1 MKRGKK
7 LAAAALA
14 LALTV
19 SLAGCVRAGDDG
31 ITAEEAAALVRGNLD
46 LLYRGTYETE
56 YLEEVNCTEEDAK
69 ASYDNNMEVE
79 ANYLLY
85 YYRAAT
91 YGHSTGNSY
100 TFMTDEQRETAISLC
115 RDIYGKIRYTVGD
128 AKALEDGSFEVAVT
142 YAPLDLHEQVNQG
155 WVEFEKNFVSQYDD
169 VEKGWMDD
177 AEYDKWLEETVFPAY
192 NQAVLDLVRGK
203 LETAGYGP
211 EATATLK
218 VAKDSDGYY
227 VIDYASF
234 DAFDRLLVPVSK
246 EEEPTPSAAPS
257 GEPSTEPS
265 GEPTTEPSGEPTTE
279 PSGEPTTEPSGEP
292 TTEPSGE
299 PTTEPSAEPT
309 E

>member
-19 SLAGCVRAGDDG
+19 SLAGCVRAEDDS
-31 ITAEEAAALVRGNLD
+31 ITAEEAAGLVQCNLD
-46 LLYRGTYETE
+46 LLYRGTYDTE
-56 YLEEVNCTEEDAK
+56 YLEKVNCTEEEAK

-100 TFMTDEQRETAISLC
+100 TYMTDEQRETAISLC
-115 RDIYGKIRYTVGD
+115 RDIYNKIRYTVGE
-128 AKALEDGSFEVAVT
+128 AKELEDGSFEVTVA
-142 YAPLDLHEQVNQG
+142 YAPLDIHEQVDQD
-155 WVEFEKNFVSQYDD
+155 WVEFEKDFVSRYDD

-177 AEYDKWLEETVFPAY
+177 AEYDKWLEEEIFPAY
-192 NQAVLDLVRGK
+192 NQAVLDLVRTK
-203 LETAGYGP
+203 LENVGYG
-211 EATATLK
+211 EAATATLK

-227 VIDYASF
+227 VIDYTSF
-234 DAFDRLLVPVSK
+234 DAFDCLLVPVSK
-246 EEEPTPSAAPS
+246 EEDEPTPSA
-257 GEPSTEPS
+257 
-265 GEPTTEPSGEPTTE
+265 E

-309 E
+309 K